1 MEVASLS
8 ACFNAGEHNCRV
20 INVTLD
26 KAAEGKSLRLAF
38 ITPKG
43 RRFMSGNLEV
53 SELKASYEV
62 PSELLD
68 GRGKLF
74 VQAVVYENGEF
85 IAKSRVESFY
95 VDGSLD
101 DWDFTENGGLVSPE
115 SIADSIDELREENLS
130 SQERISSLE
139 ESCFAIETALEEEF
153 MRKTDSP
160 PLVTSLKGK
169 IWVAVGDGQTE
180 ENAYKT
186 APYTETVRAAFGISQ
201 VLNYGENGSSISK
214 KNSSDIAAM
223 CERAQSL
230 PADADLI
237 TVFGGG
243 EDMRSGIPLG
253 TLGDSDD
260 ETFYGGM
267 EKLCRTLLTMYT
279 GKTVVFITP
288 TQQDKLFSVNA
299 LGLTAADYADAMKK
313 ACRKYSI
320 PVYDANGESAICT
333 SVEEQKNFCT
343 SDGLYLNDAGHALLA
358 NGLFNFIRSL
368 STVRTSFA
376 EDGSPQPTV
385 TAKSVRLN
393 KSSVT
398 VKSTGSTKIIAVV
411 SPSNAV
417 NKEVTWS
424 ASPEGLTLTPNGSS
438 CTVSGNGGD
447 YILTCTTVDGGHTAS
462 CAVTVTV
469 PYVAVRSV
477 SLDCGSAEITVG
489 NTFPIR
495 ATVSPSNATDSTVSW
510 STDSDCVT
518 LEPSGKICSV
528 YGVSEGTATVTCS
541 ASDGSLSASCT
552 VTVNPAAVAPTA
564 IRFSEASVS
573 VRQAVSKTLYVYFTP
588 TDAASQGL
596 VFTAENDNVTLEAD
610 GSSVTVTGVNTGTCV
625 VTATTEDGALTS
637 SCTVTVL
644 AAVT

>member
-8 ACFNAGEHNCRV
+8 AGFNAGEHNCRV

-43 RRFMSGNLEV
+43 RRLMSGNLEV

-101 DWDFTENGGLVSPE
+101 DWDYTENGVLVSAE
-115 SIADSIDELREENLS
+115 SIADSIDNLREEELS
-130 SQERISSLE
+130 SRERISSLE
-139 ESCFAIETALEEEF
+139 ESCFAVETALEEEF

-180 ENAYKT
+180 ENDYKT
-186 APYTETVRAAFGISQ
+186 TPYTETVRAAFGISQ

-253 TLGDSDD
+253 TLGGSDD

-279 GKTVVFITP
+279 GKTIVFITP
-288 TQQDKLFSVNA
+288 TQQDKFFSVNA
-299 LGLTAADYADAMKK
+299 LGLTPADYADAMKNV
-313 ACRKYSI
+313 CRKYSI
-320 PVYDANGESAICT
+320 PVYDANGGSAICT
-333 SVEEQKNFCT
+333 SIEAQKNFCT
-343 SDGLYLNDAGHALLA
+343 ADGLYLNDAGHALIA

-368 STVRTSFA
+368 STVRTTFA
-376 EDGSPQPTV
+376 EDGSPQPAV

-393 KSSVT
+393 KSSVSFKT
-398 VKSTGSTKIIAVV
+398 TGSAKVIAVV

-424 ASPEGLTLTPNGSS
+424 SSPEGLTLTPNGSS
-438 CTVSGNGGD
+438 CTVSGSGGT
-447 YILTCTTVDGGHTAS
+447 YVLTCTTVDGGHTAT
-462 CAVTVTV
+462 CGVTVTV
-469 PYVAVRSV
+469 PYVAVRGV
-477 SLDCGSAEITVG
+477 SLDWDSAEITVG
-489 NTFPIR
+489 NTVPVR
-495 ATVSPSNATDSTVSW
+495 AAVSPSNATDSTVSW
-510 STDSDCVT
+510 LTDSDCVT
-518 LEPSGKICSV
+518 LEPSGQICSV
-528 YGVSEGTATVTCS
+528 YGVSEGTATITCVT
-541 ASDGSLSASCT
+541 SDGSYSAACT

-564 IRFSEASVS
+564 IRFGEASVS
-573 VRQAVSKTLYVYFTP
+573 VRQSASKKLYVYFTP
-588 TDAASQGL
+588 DDAEVQGL
-596 VFTAENDNVTLEAD
+596 VFTAENANVALEAD

-625 VTATTEDGALTS
+625 VTATTEDGTLTAT
-637 SCTVTVL
+637 CTVTVL
-644 AAVT
+644 AAA